1 MQRLFSTFPDGRP
14 GAGLLLLRG
23 AVGGWFVVVSG
34 TYLAHG
40 GQGGWWRLV
49 VGVLAGAS
57 GASLLI
63 GFLTPIGV
71 LAGLVAIGFS
81 LSWSLLRAPAFLNE
95 ILAALPAVI
104 AAAAV
109 FLLGPGALSLDA
121 RLFGRREISIPPDRN
136 RPSAED

>member
-23 AVGGWFVVVSG
+23 GVGAWFVVVSE

-40 GQGGWWRLV
+40 GQGSWWRLI

-104 AAAAV
+104 ATAAV

-121 RLFGRREISIPPDRN
+121 RLFGRREISIPPDPN
-136 RPSAED
+136 RGSPDE

>member
-71 LAGLVAIGFS
+71 FAGLVAIGFS
-81 LSWSLLRAPAFLNE
+81 LSWSPLRAPVFLNE
-95 ILAALPAVI
+95 ILASLPAVI
-104 AAAAV
+104 AVAAV
-109 FLLGPGALSLDA
+109 FLLGPGALSVDA
-121 RLFGRREISIPPDRN
+121 RLFGRREISIPSDGN
-136 RPSAED
+136 RQSPED